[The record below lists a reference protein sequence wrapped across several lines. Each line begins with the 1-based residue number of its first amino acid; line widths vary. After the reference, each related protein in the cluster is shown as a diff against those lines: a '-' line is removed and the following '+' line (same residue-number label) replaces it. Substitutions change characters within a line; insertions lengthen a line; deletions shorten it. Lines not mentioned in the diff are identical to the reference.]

1 MKTRASVLMAI
12 MLVSVLMA
20 LPTPA
25 QATTPAENLLI
36 TADLQIMGNGY
47 AEGSFDISSPL
58 FVDDSGNAYQ
68 SFKIVGGTV
77 HGIKTLIGENGT
89 IVIKF
94 QARITPLGAVGCFVI
109 ISGGGAY
116 ANLHGVGTSFATISE
131 TGQILATYEGTAHCD
146 PATCE

>member
-1 MKTRASVLMAI
+1 MKTKASVLMAI
-12 MLVSVLMA
+12 MLVSVLLA
-20 LPTPA
+20 VPTPA
-25 QATTPAENLLI
+25 QATTPIENLLI

-47 AEGSFDISSPL
+47 AEGNFAISSPL
-58 FVDDSGNAYQ
+58 FADDIGSAYQ

-77 HGIKTLIGENGT
+77 HGIKILIGENGS

-94 QARITPLGAVGCFVI
+94 QAQITPLGAVGRFVI
-109 ISGGGAY
+109 ITGDGAY

-146 PATCE
+146 PGPCE